1 MATYHT
7 PAVNFQASYVENLHD
22 TAKMLIFAALLC
34 RPPAPPWACTHKK
47 LLGWWN
53 GRHEG
58 LKILWPLRLCGFK
71 SRSEYKTIAGYL
83 VAGDFLFLPQK
94 LLHGRRRGLASAIL
108 GVVATFFAGKA
119 LLVGFQLLLE
129 KQLLLPFL
137 GCFPCKVG
145 FILIFKIIIGHSP
158 CLF

>member
-94 LLHGRRRGLASAIL
+94 TLAWPSPRTGISHSRGRCHLFHGQGVACRLSA
-108 GVVATFFAGKA
+108 AFGKA
-119 LLVGFQLLLE
+119 ISFAVPWPLSVQGRLHTDFQDNCR
-129 KQLLLPFL
+129 P
-137 GCFPCKVG
+137 
-145 FILIFKIIIGHSP
+145 
-158 CLF
+158 

>member
-1 MATYHT
+1 MFKRWIKLVILCFSLVFMHGTALATVAVHSSFPVSVRVYTNT

-71 SRSEYKTIAGYL
+71 SRSEYKTN
-83 VAGDFLFLPQK
+83 
-94 LLHGRRRGLASAIL
+94 R
-108 GVVATFFAGKA
+108 
-119 LLVGFQLLLE
+119 
-129 KQLLLPFL
+129 
-137 GCFPCKVG
+137 
-145 FILIFKIIIGHSP
+145 
-158 CLF
+158 